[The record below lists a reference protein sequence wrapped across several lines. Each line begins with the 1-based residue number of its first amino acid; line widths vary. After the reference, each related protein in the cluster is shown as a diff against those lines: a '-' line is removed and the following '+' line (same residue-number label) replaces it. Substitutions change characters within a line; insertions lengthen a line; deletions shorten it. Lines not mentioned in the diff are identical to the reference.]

1 MIFWNEEHQIPQH
14 WNFDAHLLDSGW
26 PQPRCAQA
34 CPTAALRAVQL
45 SDSELRALIAS
56 EKLTVLREDLQTKP
70 RVFYRGLTEALSHRL
85 TGNLVNV
92 SHTGQVS
99 NCSGVEL
106 TLFEGAQ
113 APVHAVS
120 NHFGDFE
127 FSDLGCGSSTYRLC
141 ISRDGQPD
149 FIKEGAR
156 HGSIDL
162 GTLAV

>member
-1 MIFWNEEHQIPQH
+1 VVEQVD
-14 WNFDAHLLDSGW
+14 DAHLLDAGW

-45 SDSELRALIAS
+45 SDSELREFVAS

-99 NCSGVEL
+99 NCSGVGL
-106 TLFEGAQ
+106 TLFDGQQ
-113 APVHAVS
+113 APLYAVS
-120 NHFGDFE
+120 NCFGDFE
-127 FSDLGCGSSTYRLC
+127 FSGLGSSSSTYRLC
-141 ISRDGQPD
+141 IGRDGQPD
-149 FIKEGAR
+149 FTKEGVR
-156 HGSIDL
+156 DGSIDL